1 MAELL
6 VANGKSQDWSE
17 VYQEI
22 KQDHDEAYSCIDKA
36 IKLDEE
42 GKSDQVDSIVILFFI
57 EKEEMIFEFFFCRPL
72 RCMNSV

>member
-6 VANGKSQDWSE
+6 VANGKNKDWSE

-42 GKSDQVDSIVILFFI
+42 GKFDQVESIVILFF
-57 EKEEMIFEFFFCRPL
+57 F
-72 RCMNSV
+72 